1 MGWRQRISPWGFAI
15 YAVNEELWFSS
26 DPQGVAAGQRDP
38 DQNRQNELAEKN
50 PGKKCEPN
58 SSDALRTGFFLLVGA
73 SGSSPGRLAGREAAV

>member
-1 MGWRQRISPWGFAI
+1 MGRRQRISPRGFAI

-50 PGKKCEPN
+50 PGKKCAPN

-73 SGSSPGRLAGREAAV
+73 SGSSPDLLAGRAARV